1 MYKPYCDMPL
11 VPAYIKI
18 FTRKSNY
25 SQLIQ
30 TKMLWIKSF
39 LFPAKSLLFR
49 TKNLRIFS
57 DTFSDEKMLILNLS
71 DKKFAIHKIFCKKK
85 VWINRYFFVRKRL
98 QIVNF
103 RKKSYKAHLFP
114 KAKKLRFVTFSYYVF
129 TAFLF
134 CSTTNSIINGT
145 SNFFKSIVYLP
156 LS

>member
-11 VPAYIKI
+11 VPPYIKI
-18 FTRKSNY
+18 FTRKSND

-30 TKMLWIKSF
+30 TKMLWIKLKSF

-71 DKKFAIHKIFCKKK
+71 DKKFSIHKIFCKKK

-103 RKKSYKAHLFP
+103 RKKKLQSASFSQS
-114 KAKKLRFVTFSYYVF
+114 KKVTIRNFFVLRFYSFSLLQYYKF
-129 TAFLF
+129 
-134 CSTTNSIINGT
+134 N
-145 SNFFKSIVYLP
+145 Y
-156 LS
+156 

>member
-11 VPAYIKI
+11 VPPYIKI
-18 FTRKSNY
+18 FTRKSND

-30 TKMLWIKSF
+30 SKMLWIKSF

-49 TKNLRIFS
+49 TKNLRIIS
-57 DTFSDEKMLILNLS
+57 DTFSDEKMLIVNLS

-85 VWINRYFFVRKRL
+85 VWINCYFFVRKRL
-98 QIVNF
+98 QIVIF
-103 RKKSYKAHLFP
+103 VKKVTNRIFFP
-114 KAKKLRFVTFSYYVF
+114 KQKSDYVF

-145 SNFFKSIVYLP
+145 S
-156 LS
+156 